1 MKTNARKF
9 FIALLLLVICSLSAF
24 SMEVTV
30 VEETEESYS
39 IKILEIKN
47 FSQAKFILTIEQSHF
62 ERTKVFNLIN
72 ARIRKYQIDN
82 NFNSY
87 FRICNDVVQYNS
99 KDKTVSYI
107 SDIQFRTSIYTK
119 NEYKE

>member
-1 MKTNARKF
+1 MKTNARKI

>member
-1 MKTNARKF
+1 
-9 FIALLLLVICSLSAF
+9 
-24 SMEVTV
+24 MEVTV

-99 KDKTVSYI
+99 KDRTVSYI

>member
-1 MKTNARKF
+1 MKTNARKI

-47 FSQAKFILTIEQSHF
+47 FSQAKFILTIAQSHF

>member
-1 MKTNARKF
+1 MKTNARKI

-24 SMEVTV
+24 PMEVTV

-39 IKILEIKN
+39 IKILEVKN

>member
-1 MKTNARKF
+1 MKTNTRKF

-39 IKILEIKN
+39 IKILEVKN

>member
-1 MKTNARKF
+1 MKTNTRKF
-9 FIALLLLVICSLSAF
+9 FIVLLLLVICSLSAF

-39 IKILEIKN
+39 IKILEVKN

>member
-87 FRICNDVVQYNS
+87 FRICNDVVQYIS

>member
-1 MKTNARKF
+1 MKTNTRKF

>member
-1 MKTNARKF
+1 MKTNTRKF

-30 VEETEESYS
+30 IEETEESYS
-39 IKILEIKN
+39 IKILEVKN
-47 FSQAKFILTIEQSHF
+47 FSQAKFILTIPQSHF

>member
-1 MKTNARKF
+1 MKTNTRKF

-99 KDKTVSYI
+99 KDRTVSYI